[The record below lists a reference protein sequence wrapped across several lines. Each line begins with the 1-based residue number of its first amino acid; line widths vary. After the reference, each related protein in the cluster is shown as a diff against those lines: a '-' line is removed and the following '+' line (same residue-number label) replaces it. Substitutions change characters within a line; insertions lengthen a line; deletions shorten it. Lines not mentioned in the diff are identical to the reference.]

1 MIVITFNLSHHTGPG
16 LATVLVD
23 RANVMHAYPGVRPV
37 SLLHPT
43 WGCLATHG
51 DGQPHR

>member
-1 MIVITFNLSHHTGPG
+1 MRLR
-16 LATVLVD
+16 LATIIAD
-23 RANVMHAYPGVRPV
+23 SAGVMHAYPGVSPV

-51 DGQPHR
+51 EAQPPR